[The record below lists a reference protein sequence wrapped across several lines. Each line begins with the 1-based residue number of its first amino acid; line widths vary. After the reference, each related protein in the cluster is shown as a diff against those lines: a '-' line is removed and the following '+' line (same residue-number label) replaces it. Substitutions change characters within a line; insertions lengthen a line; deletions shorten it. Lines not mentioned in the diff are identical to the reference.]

1 MRGKKISD
9 THRSNIP
16 KIGQKRIFEYPVI
29 NTLGNLTAVETR
41 EIIVTEVCDTSKTPI
56 DAAAI
61 AAKPFL
67 RRGRW
72 LVTGWDVRRGG
83 IRSFYWD
90 WQAPRPV
97 KLALFADDEQV
108 AAGETFPPTLA
119 GCAVLGETCRKYVE
133 SQPGGGGASRFK
145 LAAVTG

>member
-1 MRGKKISD
+1 MSK
-9 THRSNIP
+9 HSNCNDIP
-16 KIGQKRIFEYPVI
+16 KVGQKRVFEYPVQ
-29 NTLGNLTAVETR
+29 NKLGEVTAVETR

-61 AAKPFL
+61 AAKPLL

-72 LVTGWDVRRGG
+72 LITGWDVRRGG

-90 WQAPRPV
+90 WNSPRPI
-97 KLALFADDEQV
+97 KLALFADGEKV
-108 AAGETFPPTLA
+108 ADGETFPPTLA
-119 GCAVLGETCRKYVE
+119 GSAVLGETCRKYVS

-145 LAAVTG
+145 LAAVTA